1 MKLSVVIPCYNAEST
16 IEEQLD
22 ALADQHWIEPWEV
35 VVANNRCTDN
45 SIAIVRSYQSKIPN
59 LRIVDASERQG
70 QPYALNIG
78 AEAALGEALAF
89 CDADDVV
96 GEGWL
101 RAIGDALSKHDFV
114 ACRVDVDKLNKEWN
128 RNSRGNP
135 QANGLSRYSYP
146 PFFNHAG
153 GGTLGVKKKPA
164 PDYWWL

>member
-101 RAIGDALSKHDFV
+101 RGY
-114 ACRVDVDKLNKEWN
+114 R
-128 RNSRGNP
+128 
-135 QANGLSRYSYP
+135 
-146 PFFNHAG
+146 
-153 GGTLGVKKKPA
+153 
-164 PDYWWL
+164 